1 MRAPDQNP
9 VYLCGFRVADRCGL
23 RPERSGDARQE
34 KSSRQGDSQRNRT
47 ADRLPVR
54 IQQRTGRFQRLG
66 NRARR
71 TRADGAPTY
80 LRGHADPFHARRK
93 TYRAAQAA
101 SNGRERRRGFARETD
116 RHGYGD
122 RYGRQT
128 RRRRHGARQGRHRR
142 YDDRCRRTL
151 LAHDPRRQSAR
162 SVVPGLCPAGD
173 RHGRPHVARHPSGR
187 GRRDARRSGGRGLRY
202 DEAAQFGRSRGSGRQ
217 PGDRRPLER
226 QSGALASRRAA
237 GPEHLLLRQQA
248 VAFGVVQRPRRDFD
262 RSGRQCAGAHRRR
275 GGQHGCDQ
283 PAGRGVGLGAQRCL
297 VDGRIRCA
305 RRLRRGAG
313 HDQEPQAGCP
323 RDQLQRFG
331 HLQPPHGDS
340 RRHHRRPDVGQ
351 LVEGFVQR
359 LLQRLEI
366 PAQPY
371 RQYGALFGGDLSG
384 VDPAAG

>member
-101 SNGRERRRGFARETD
+101 SNGRERRCGFACETD

-173 RHGRPHVARHPSGR
+173 RHGRPHVARYPSGR
-187 GRRDARRSGGRGLRY
+187 GRRDARRSGGRGLRHGQ
-202 DEAAQFGRSRGSGRQ
+202 AARSGGCGRSGR
-217 PGDRRPLER
+217 PEGHRRPFDRNAGPCLA
-226 QSGALASRRAA
+226 GAVT
-237 GPEHLLLRQQA
+237 GPEHHLHRQQTHA
-248 VAFGVVQRPRRDFD
+248 RGVGQRPRIGFD
-262 RSGRQCAGAHRRR
+262 RCRAVRR
-275 GGQHGCDQ
+275 
-283 PAGRGVGLGAQRCL
+283 
-297 VDGRIRCA
+297 
-305 RRLRRGAG
+305 
-313 HDQEPQAGCP
+313 
-323 RDQLQRFG
+323 
-331 HLQPPHGDS
+331 S
-340 RRHHRRPDVGQ
+340 
-351 LVEGFVQR
+351 
-359 LLQRLEI
+359 
-366 PAQPY
+366 
-371 RQYGALFGGDLSG
+371 S
-384 VDPAAG
+384 